1 MIKKVVKAPLWTN
14 TYATPAQYPWLDTD
28 ISCDVAVV
36 GGGIAAALCALR
48 FAEAGLHTVLFS
60 ATPVG
65 HGSTAVSSGILS
77 LTGEDSFSCLV
88 EKIGAERAL
97 DAISLMEEAIGNI
110 EKLCGE
116 CDGQGIPGGNC
127 GFRRLDCLRYTV
139 SESAESRIRQE
150 YSLQLHN
157 GFVAELLS
165 PITASSQF
173 TFPMAAG
180 VYTKG
185 AAGQVDPYRLV
196 HAVIL
201 LAKQKGAQ
209 IYENTAVTAIR
220 PETAEGEYAAMELDC
235 ATGHQVKANYVIVAA
250 GLEAGRHCG
259 GLEQPRTTYMVATEP
274 VEDFAGWRGPCVIH
288 REGEPRLY
296 LSVTADNRILIGG
309 LDSALM
315 DEKGRVAGAIDLS
328 AAADKRFELLECTL
342 REMFPAIR
350 GITPEYVFAARDGR
364 TPDGLPVIGRLPQKK
379 NKEAASHVA
388 YAFCCGDN
396 GILHAEIASR
406 LLLEQVQGKD
416 NHQLGLFSP
425 NRHWRI
431 KR

>member
-1 MIKKVVKAPLWTN
+1 ML
-14 TYATPAQYPWLDTD
+14 L
-28 ISCDVAVV
+28 
-36 GGGIAAALCALR
+36 
-48 FAEAGLHTVLFS
+48 S

-139 SESAESRIRQE
+139 SESAEGRIRQE

-315 DEKGRVAGAIDLS
+315 DEKGRLRLEDAGLIAYSHGSYVALQHKELGTFGYSVMKPKTRRRI
-328 AAADKRFELLECTL
+328 AAQKRQDNHARKAKQGD
-342 REMFPAIR
+342 REGKNGKRPEAPVR
-350 GITPEYVFAARDGR
+350 G
-364 TPDGLPVIGRLPQKK
+364 Q
-379 NKEAASHVA
+379 
-388 YAFCCGDN
+388 
-396 GILHAEIASR
+396 ASR
-406 LLLEQVQGKD
+406 RNSSGRKKS
-416 NHQLGLFSP
+416 HSP
-425 NRHWRI
+425 AKKIR
-431 KR
+431 